1 MMLWGREILT
11 VIFIAL
17 QLVTALFGG
26 YQIVFSFFGLV
37 YRKRQ
42 VTASPEK
49 RFAVLVAA
57 HNEES
62 VIAPLL
68 DNLHQLDYPKELYDI
83 YVIADNCN
91 HHTAMIAR
99 QHDVR
104 VAERFTLDER
114 GKGYAIRWMLNQLQ
128 QVDEKYDAVVMF
140 DADNLV
146 SRNFLQVM
154 NDRLM
159 AGKKV
164 IQGYLDSKNPFDS
177 WVSVSMALSYWY
189 TNRMWQLSRRNLGL
203 SCALGGTGLCID
215 MQLLSELGWDAT
227 GLAEDTEFG
236 AKCVS
241 IGIYPEWAH
250 EARVFDEKPVTIMA
264 SLRQRLRWMQG
275 HFSCAET
282 YAVPLIKK
290 SIRERN
296 LAKFDAAVYLFQP
309 ASFIVVF
316 LTAVVYYLQLAS
328 ANSTLLT
335 GMLGLFPNWFWLTI
349 NILILLQIPLALFLE
364 RVNWRA
370 YLAIPLFPVFL
381 LTWFPVT
388 LLAVFT
394 RHNKN
399 WVHTKHTRSISLEEM
414 K

>member
-1 MMLWGREILT
+1 
-11 VIFIAL
+11 
-17 QLVTALFGG
+17 
-26 YQIVFSFFGLV
+26 
-37 YRKRQ
+37 
-42 VTASPEK
+42 
-49 RFAVLVAA
+49 
-57 HNEES
+57 
-62 VIAPLL
+62 
-68 DNLHQLDYPKELYDI
+68 
-83 YVIADNCN
+83 
-91 HHTAMIAR
+91 
-99 QHDVR
+99 
-104 VAERFTLDER
+104 
-114 GKGYAIRWMLNQLQ
+114 
-128 QVDEKYDAVVMF
+128 
-140 DADNLV
+140 
-146 SRNFLQVM
+146 
-154 NDRLM
+154 
-159 AGKKV
+159 
-164 IQGYLDSKNPFDS
+164 
-177 WVSVSMALSYWY
+177 
-189 TNRMWQLSRRNLGL
+189 
-203 SCALGGTGLCID
+203 